1 VRQHRNLNAAW
12 VEMLS
17 MTTITL
23 PARVDS
29 LPRGLALV
37 EECATAAGF
46 PPQRVMEIELAVEEA
61 LANICLYAY
70 PYNSGEV
77 EVRCTQDGS
86 RYFAIEIIDSGIPF
100 DMLARPAPDFM
111 MDVAQRQIGGL
122 GIPLIRALVDNAT
135 YHREG
140 ARNILRLTALL
151 PLSGL
156 QIRPL

>member
-1 VRQHRNLNAAW
+1 
-12 VEMLS
+12 

-23 PARVDS
+23 PAHIDA

-37 EECATAAGF
+37 VECATAAGF

-70 PYNSGEV
+70 PHSSGEV
-77 EVRCTQDGS
+77 EVRCTHDET
-86 RYFAIEIIDSGIPF
+86 RYFSIELIDSGIPC

-122 GIPLIRALVDNAT
+122 GIPLIRALMDNAT

-140 ARNILRLTALL
+140 ALNILRLTALL
-151 PLSGL
+151 P
-156 QIRPL
+156 Q

>member
-1 VRQHRNLNAAW
+1 
-12 VEMLS
+12 MPP
-17 MTTITL
+17 MTAITL
-23 PARVDS
+23 PARIDS

-37 EECATAAGF
+37 VECATAAGF

-70 PYNSGEV
+70 PTSDGEV
-77 EVRCTQDGS
+77 EVRCMQDGTRRFS
-86 RYFAIEIIDSGIPF
+86 IELIDAGIPF

-111 MDVAQRQIGGL
+111 VDVAQRQIGGL
-122 GIPLIRALVDNAT
+122 GIPLIRTLMDNAT

-151 PLSGL
+151 PL
-156 QIRPL
+156 